1 MTMLLLS
8 IQFVFQLWKNLSI
21 LTVQEMIS
29 RLPIS
34 KLPNHFSENLPKDPP
49 SPLTLLVLPLLSLMQ
64 RKPHQDLVLPT
75 QLL

>member
-8 IQFVFQLWKNLSI
+8 TQFVFQLWKNLSI
-21 LTVQEMIS
+21 LTAQEMIF
-29 RLPIS
+29 RLLIS

-49 SPLTLLVLPLLSLMQ
+49 SLLTLLVLLLLLLMQ
-64 RKPHQDLVLPT
+64 RKPHQDPALPT